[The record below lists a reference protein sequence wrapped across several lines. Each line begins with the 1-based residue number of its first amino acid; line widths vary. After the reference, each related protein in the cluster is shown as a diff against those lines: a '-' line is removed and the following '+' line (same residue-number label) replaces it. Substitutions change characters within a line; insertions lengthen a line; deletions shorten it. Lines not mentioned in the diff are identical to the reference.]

1 MFASPTASS
10 EVILSIVIFCIT
22 VLYALLGGIRA
33 VFGVD
38 VLQVPLICVFLPVFV
53 ATAIPDWNQPAEL
66 AERLAASLKIEQ
78 SVLVGIG
85 IACINSLA
93 TQFYSLLNWG
103 AVSNVELN
111 QQKKLLR
118 WVGLATTVVLVL
130 FVLAGLLHPTGTTG
144 QAWQD
149 LVQHFSALGASTSPK
164 AFVIS
169 GIIML
174 GMASILLTT
183 TDAVVVNCVLF
194 WYDNLSGGDSKSA
207 DSNPEALRK
216 IRRIGGVTFG
226 VCFAVLCSINY
237 LQPGPV
243 GSPRIYAQFEPS

>member
-1 MFASPTASS
+1 
-10 EVILSIVIFCIT
+10 
-22 VLYALLGGIRA
+22 
-33 VFGVD
+33 VD